1 MCRVLTGI
9 NSHTLP
15 ACYARHLIS
24 WVEAKSAGKSLCR
37 NRKPKV
43 GTELTDMV
51 VLSAAISTKNGKTLL
66 SRQFVEMTRIRI
78 EGLLAAFPKLLGSD
92 TKQHT
97 YVETESVRYLYQPL
111 DNLYLLLITNRASNI
126 VEDLETLRLLSKVVP
141 DVAGA
146 ANNISEEKIT
156 EKCFDLIFAFDEV
169 SGRAFILA

>member
-1 MCRVLTGI
+1 
-9 NSHTLP
+9 
-15 ACYARHLIS
+15 
-24 WVEAKSAGKSLCR
+24 
-37 NRKPKV
+37 
-43 GTELTDMV
+43 MV

-169 SGRAFILA
+169 NRSHLP